1 MSIQQKIDLAIRAS
15 GSISIQ
21 DLVEI
26 SNFSKKDGFYNSE
39 EMQKIGNRGHFI
51 TSPEI
56 SSLFGVCL
64 TNQFL
69 SVFPDIKKVHLI
81 EFGPGN
87 GYLTLDILH
96 YLKSKKIEV
105 QKISILE
112 KSNYF
117 TKQIKKKIPNAEVFD
132 DLHNIKINPDIT
144 TFIYSNEFFDAFG
157 SKQYIHQSKEFNEI
171 KITKIDNEYK
181 LVYEENLISAHLKEK
196 YSNYNFEEK
205 DILEHS
211 ILIDNFF
218 VQLKEKLK
226 NNFFFSTTDYGY
238 LKLPKKSTLRLIS
251 NHKKVNLFEE
261 FENIDYSFGVN
272 FEYIKDNFMTFNP
285 EVISQKK
292 LIENFLNENT
302 PSDNKDMV
310 NKTIDMLG
318 GTNFGN
324 MGSHFLNISFYSK

>member
-1 MSIQQKIDLAIRAS
+1 MSVQQKIDLAIRAS

-117 TKQIKKKIPNAEVFD
+117 TKQIQEKIPNAEVFD

-218 VQLKEKLK
+218 VQLKEKLN

-285 EVISQKK
+285 KVISQKK
-292 LIENFLNENT
+292 LIKNFFNENT
-302 PSDNKDMV
+302 HSNNKDLF
-310 NKTIDMLG
+310 NKAIDILS
-318 GTNFGN
+318 GTNFEN
-324 MGSHFLNISFYSK
+324 MGSHFLNISFYLE